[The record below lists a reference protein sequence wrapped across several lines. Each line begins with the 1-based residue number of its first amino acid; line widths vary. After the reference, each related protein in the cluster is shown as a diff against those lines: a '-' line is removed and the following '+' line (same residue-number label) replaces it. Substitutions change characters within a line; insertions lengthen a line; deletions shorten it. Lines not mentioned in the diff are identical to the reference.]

1 MSYVTLRCY
10 NTCYV
15 IFWCKSRCMRTFER
29 HRAWVEA
36 GERGLPDCSGSMVGE
51 GVGRKAR
58 RGLPSVTNYFLDT
71 PFRRATVLDRV
82 PFALTGARQARTL
95 RALLIQR
102 QPGVEARSW
111 SFDQKQPACFLS
123 SSGRPMG
130 GRTRGGLVLA
140 DAPSVFQPRFGRPP
154 DWKRMCDVTS
164 KTGAHYAN
172 PELHQAGLPL
182 PSNGS
187 VVEMNL

>member
-82 PFALTGARQARTL
+82 PFALTGARRARTL
-95 RALLIQR
+95 CALPIQR

-111 SFDQKQPACFLS
+111 SLDQKQPACFCRRLVCLWAA
-123 SSGRPMG
+123 GRGEPCA
-130 GRTRGGLVLA
+130 RRC
-140 DAPSVFQPRFGRPP
+140 SI
-154 DWKRMCDVTS
+154 
-164 KTGAHYAN
+164 
-172 PELHQAGLPL
+172 GLPT
-182 PSNGS
+182 PVSVAHPIGS
-187 VVEMNL
+187 GCATSLQKLERTMPIQSSIRPASRFLQTVASWK

>member
-1 MSYVTLRCY
+1 
-10 NTCYV
+10 
-15 IFWCKSRCMRTFER
+15 MRTFEH
-29 HRAWVEA
+29 HRAWAEA
-36 GERGLPDCSGSMVGE
+36 GEWGLSDSAGSMVGE
-51 GVGRKAR
+51 DVGRKAH
-58 RGLPSVTNYFLDT
+58 RGLLSVTNHFLDT
-71 PFRRATVLDRV
+71 PFRGATVLGRV
-82 PFALTGARQARTL
+82 PFALTGARRARTL

-130 GRTRGGLVLA
+130 GRTRGALCSPMLHR
-140 DAPSVFQPRFGRPP
+140 SSNPRFGRPP